1 MDASALPSHTRG
13 RLFGRNVLEALF
25 RAAPDEDLFLGELL
39 IGVDEATGRRYLFR
53 VVNVSYGTEHREPG
67 WAERV
72 AGTLLADDARGES
85 GTHTLHEQAR
95 RTYRLAEC
103 RCLGYLAPPP
113 AGGSAPAA
121 SAGGS
126 APAGLERAGSGP
138 GRTGAGGTGRPA
150 PVFRKPKSLPTQFSR
165 VVSPTPEDFEFLAQR
180 MGDVPI
186 GRLRSGETVVDFTV
200 GIPGP
205 SLASHI
211 GVFATT
217 GMGKSNLLQVL
228 AAGVMASNGRYG
240 LLIFDPH
247 GEHRHALSR
256 HPWAPVALRTYADRP
271 LPNTTTLRVS
281 LAELSVDDLR
291 TAYEWSRPQE
301 EALHE
306 LERHYSASL
315 PTAIPT
321 DSRRDLRRTDDLRT
335 DRGIDDVR
343 TDLGI
348 DAVGTDEVG
357 ALAQEEAWDEEPGDR
372 RGRAGGRSGGR
383 ERAGGERAG
392 GRSGSGERA
401 GGRSQ
406 RATAAGLAWM
416 ADFARIEDLA
426 AFRDVEL
433 SSRVALNTLQV
444 VQRRARRI
452 VDLPCI
458 SPDPAVSVG
467 RRVLDELAEGKVV
480 LVDVSGLGSTEE
492 VLVASYLTR
501 RVLEEWQEAFLQ
513 GQERRRQLPVVAVAL
528 EEAQR
533 VLSASKDRE
542 TNVFPRVAREGRKF
556 GVGLLAVSQQPK
568 LLDDELLSQFN
579 TFVVLGLAD
588 ERDRNILRSSAKQD
602 LSALGPE
609 IQTLMPG
616 ECLLANLTAPFAV
629 PAAVYLYDEVL
640 RTAPAAPAA
649 RAEAA
654 PNVSALVD

>member
-1 MDASALPSHTRG
+1 MDGPLQPAGLPSHTRG

-25 RAAPDEDLFLGELL
+25 RAAPEEDLFLGELL
-39 IGVDEATGRRYLFR
+39 MGVDEATGRRYLFR
-53 VVNVSYGTEHREPG
+53 VVDVSYGTEHREPG

-85 GTHTLHEQAR
+85 GAHTLHEQAK

-103 RCLGYLAPPP
+103 RCLGYLAPP
-113 AGGSAPAA
+113 ATEGGV
-121 SAGGS
+121 
-126 APAGLERAGSGP
+126 
-138 GRTGAGGTGRPA
+138 RT
-150 PVFRKPKSLPTQFSR
+150 VFRKPKSLPTQFSK
-165 VVSPTPEDFEFLAQR
+165 VLSPTPEDFAFLAQR
-180 MGDVPI
+180 MGDIPV
-186 GRLRSGETVVDFTV
+186 GRLRSGETVVEFPV
-200 GIPGP
+200 GIPGS
-205 SLASHI
+205 SLATHI
-211 GVFATT
+211 GIFATT

-228 AAGVMASNGRYG
+228 CAGVMAANGRYG
-240 LLIFDPH
+240 LLVFDPH
-247 GEHRHALSR
+247 GEHRTALAR
-256 HPWAPVALRTYADRP
+256 HPWAANSLRTYADRR
-271 LPNTTTLRVS
+271 LPNTSTLRIS

-306 LERHYSASL
+306 LERHYSAGL
-315 PTAIPT
+315 PSEPDGAQSEPT
-321 DSRRDLRRTDDLRT
+321 VRLGDYSALGGDWMGGAGEGL
-335 DRGIDDVR
+335 GGDVR
-343 TDLGI
+343 P
-348 DAVGTDEVG
+348 GTVPRSATSRSATSRSATSRG
-357 ALAQEEAWDEEPGDR
+357 ATS
-372 RGRAGGRSGGR
+372 RGATSRGATSRDTTSRGAGGQPSGRG
-383 ERAGGERAG
+383 
-392 GRSGSGERA
+392 
-401 GGRSQ
+401 Q
-406 RATAAGLAWM
+406 RVASSAGLTWL

-426 AFRDVEL
+426 GFRDVEL

-467 RRVLDELAEGKVV
+467 RRILGELAEGKVV

-501 RVLEEWQEAFLQ
+501 RVLEEWQAAFLQ
-513 GQERRRQLPVVAVAL
+513 GPERQNRLPVVAVAL

-533 VLSASKDRE
+533 VLSQSKVRE

-579 TFVVLGLAD
+579 TFFVLGLAD
-588 ERDRNILRSSAKQD
+588 EKDRNILRSSAKQD

-616 ECLLANLTAPFAV
+616 ECLVVNLAAPFAV
-629 PAAVYLYDEVL
+629 PASVYLYDEAVKS
-640 RTAPAAPAA
+640 AAPAPSP
-649 RAEAA
+649 RPVVA

>member
-1 MDASALPSHTRG
+1 MDGPLQPAGLPSHTRG

-25 RAAPDEDLFLGELL
+25 RAAPEEDLFLGELL
-39 IGVDEATGRRYLFR
+39 MGVDEATGRRYLFR
-53 VVNVSYGTEHREPG
+53 VVDVSYGTEHREPG

-85 GTHTLHEQAR
+85 GAHTLHEQAK

-103 RCLGYLAPPP
+103 RCLGYLAPP
-113 AGGSAPAA
+113 ATEGGV
-121 SAGGS
+121 
-126 APAGLERAGSGP
+126 
-138 GRTGAGGTGRPA
+138 RT
-150 PVFRKPKSLPTQFSR
+150 VFRKPKSLPTQFSK
-165 VVSPTPEDFEFLAQR
+165 VLSPTPEDFAFLAQR
-180 MGDVPI
+180 MGDIPV
-186 GRLRSGETVVDFTV
+186 GRLRSGETVVEFPV
-200 GIPGP
+200 GIPGS
-205 SLASHI
+205 SLATHI
-211 GVFATT
+211 GIFATT

-228 AAGVMASNGRYG
+228 CAGVMAANGRYG
-240 LLIFDPH
+240 LLVFDPH
-247 GEHRHALSR
+247 GEHRTALAR
-256 HPWAPVALRTYADRP
+256 HPWAANSLRTYADRR
-271 LPNTTTLRVS
+271 LPNTSTLRIS

-306 LERHYSASL
+306 LERHYSAGL
-315 PTAIPT
+315 PSEPDGAQSEPDGAQSEPDGAQSEPT
-321 DSRRDLRRTDDLRT
+321 VRLGDYSALGGDWMGGAGEGL
-335 DRGIDDVR
+335 GGDVR
-343 TDLGI
+343 P
-348 DAVGTDEVG
+348 GTVPRSATSRG
-357 ALAQEEAWDEEPGDR
+357 ATSRDTTS
-372 RGRAGGRSGGR
+372 RGAGGQPSGRG
-383 ERAGGERAG
+383 
-392 GRSGSGERA
+392 
-401 GGRSQ
+401 Q
-406 RATAAGLAWM
+406 RVASSAGLTWL

-426 AFRDVEL
+426 GFRDVEL

-467 RRVLDELAEGKVV
+467 RRILGELAEGKVV

-501 RVLEEWQEAFLQ
+501 RVLEEWQAAFLQ
-513 GQERRRQLPVVAVAL
+513 GPERQNRLPVVAVAL

-533 VLSASKDRE
+533 VLSQSKVRE

-579 TFVVLGLAD
+579 TFFVLGLAD
-588 ERDRNILRSSAKQD
+588 EKDRNILRSSAKQD

-616 ECLLANLTAPFAV
+616 ECLVVNLAAPFAV
-629 PAAVYLYDEVL
+629 PASVYLYDEAVKS
-640 RTAPAAPAA
+640 AAPAPSP
-649 RAEAA
+649 RPVVA

>member
-1 MDASALPSHTRG
+1 MDGPLQPAGLPSHTRG

-25 RAAPDEDLFLGELL
+25 RAAPEEDLFLGELL
-39 IGVDEATGRRYLFR
+39 MGVDEATGRRYLFR
-53 VVNVSYGTEHREPG
+53 VVDVSYGTEHREPG

-85 GTHTLHEQAR
+85 GAHTLHEQAK

-103 RCLGYLAPPP
+103 RCLGYLAPP
-113 AGGSAPAA
+113 ATEGGV
-121 SAGGS
+121 
-126 APAGLERAGSGP
+126 
-138 GRTGAGGTGRPA
+138 RT
-150 PVFRKPKSLPTQFSR
+150 VFRKPKSLPTQFSK
-165 VVSPTPEDFEFLAQR
+165 VLSPTPEDFAFLAQR
-180 MGDVPI
+180 MGDIPV
-186 GRLRSGETVVDFTV
+186 GRLRSGETVVEFPV
-200 GIPGP
+200 GIPGS
-205 SLASHI
+205 SLATHI
-211 GVFATT
+211 GIFATT

-228 AAGVMASNGRYG
+228 CAGVMAANGRYG
-240 LLIFDPH
+240 LLVFDPH
-247 GEHRHALSR
+247 GEHRTALAR
-256 HPWAPVALRTYADRP
+256 HPWAANSLRTYADRR
-271 LPNTTTLRVS
+271 LPNTSTLRIS

-306 LERHYSASL
+306 LERHYSAGL
-315 PTAIPT
+315 PSEPDGAQSEPT
-321 DSRRDLRRTDDLRT
+321 VRLGDYSALGGDWMGGAGEGL
-335 DRGIDDVR
+335 GGDVR
-343 TDLGI
+343 P
-348 DAVGTDEVG
+348 GTVPRSATSRSATSRG
-357 ALAQEEAWDEEPGDR
+357 ATS
-372 RGRAGGRSGGR
+372 RGATSRGATSRDTTSRGAGGQPSGRG
-383 ERAGGERAG
+383 
-392 GRSGSGERA
+392 
-401 GGRSQ
+401 Q
-406 RATAAGLAWM
+406 RVASSAGLTWL

-426 AFRDVEL
+426 GFRDVEL

-467 RRVLDELAEGKVV
+467 RRILGELAEGKVV

-501 RVLEEWQEAFLQ
+501 RVLEEWQAAFLQ
-513 GQERRRQLPVVAVAL
+513 GPERQNRLPVVAVAL

-533 VLSASKDRE
+533 VLSQSKVRE

-579 TFVVLGLAD
+579 TFFVLGLAD
-588 ERDRNILRSSAKQD
+588 EKDRNILRSSAKQD

-616 ECLLANLTAPFAV
+616 ECLVVNLAAPFAV
-629 PAAVYLYDEVL
+629 PASVYLYDEAVKS
-640 RTAPAAPAA
+640 AAPAPSP
-649 RAEAA
+649 RPVVA